1 MPNSA
6 KPFTLNLAPT
16 AVDADG
22 VCASQSPGAGAIL
35 INGALASGGV
45 ATFGAAQLVRLT
57 SGGNDSGITFTFV
70 GTDADGN
77 VQRETVAGTSASNSD
92 TTKFFKTVTS
102 ITASAAV
109 ATTIIV
115 GNLIT
120 SVSPTFWPD
129 NSINSHNLG
138 ISMQLVSGTAT
149 FALNQT
155 YEDFKTYPV
164 DTLWFAHATLTGL
177 SATAA
182 GSLLYP
188 VSGLRIRL
196 TASSSGVIRTQIV
209 QAGI

>member
-1 MPNSA
+1 MGTKS
-6 KPFTLNLAPT
+6 TTTTCTPT

-77 VQRETVAGTSASNSD
+77 AQSQTVAGTNASNTD
-92 TTKFFKTVTS
+92 TTLFFKTITS

-109 ATTIIV
+109 ATTIVV

-120 SVSPTFWPD
+120 SVSPTLKVD
-129 NSINSHNLG
+129 TGINPVNIALVAE
-138 ISMQLVSGTAT
+138 LVSGTST
-149 FALNQT
+149 FDINVTYGDNNAYPALWS
-155 YEDFKTYPV
+155 D
-164 DTLWFAHATLTGL
+164 HASIAAK
-177 SATAA
+177 SATTYGSQTIPVA
-182 GSLLYP
+182 GFR
-188 VSGLRIRL
+188 VKC
-196 TASSSGVIRTQIV
+196 TASSSGVVRLRAV
-209 QAGI
+209 QAGA